1 MVKHMAQYHGRNLRL
16 GRVSETSRI
25 YLITTVTRDR
35 TPVFQDLYA
44 ARALVR
50 TLMETQHRK
59 QADTLAYVVMPD
71 HLHWLM
77 QLCESDPLQR
87 VVGRVKSLSAHA
99 LGGPV
104 WQRGFH
110 DRGIRAEEDLPAV
123 ARYVVANP
131 LRGGLVKSIRAYP
144 HWDAIWL

>member
-1 MVKHMAQYHGRNLRL
+1 MPQYHGRNLRL

-35 TPVFQDLYA
+35 TPHFQDLHA
-44 ARALVR
+44 ARTLVR
-50 TLMETQHRK
+50 ILMETQRRN
-59 QADTLAYVVMPD
+59 QADTLAYVIMPD

-77 QLCESDPLQR
+77 QLHSSDSLPR
-87 VVGRVKSLSAHA
+87 IVGRVKSLSART
-99 LGGPV
+99 LGVPV
-104 WQRGFH
+104 WQTGFH
-110 DRGIRAEEDLPAV
+110 DHGVRKEEDLLAL

-131 LRGGLVKSIRAYP
+131 LRAGLVSSIRDYP